1 MLSSPQLDTLYQ
13 SYCAE
18 PEEAVAGR
26 VHDALELTKGMLSA
40 EINEMRITNAYGN
53 ISLSLGCCVTGDPT
67 NHVISRSRLSNAAL
81 SDLVFCCLVADAI
94 ASEVSRR
101 K

>member
-18 PEEAVAGR
+18 PEEAVVGR

-40 EINEMRITNAYGN
+40 EINEMRITNGN

-81 SDLVFCCLVADAI
+81 SDVVFSCLVADAI